1 MTEIVSRYTFL
12 VAILNAF
19 VLKKCENCY
28 AQLFLMDVEWGGG
41 AFCPYFVPSSFTPVI
56 STNIEIGPQN
66 ILTFNFYPFA
76 THA

>member
-41 AFCPYFVPSSFTPVI
+41 GFLPLLRSY
-56 STNIEIGPQN
+56 Q
-66 ILTFNFYPFA
+66 FYPCNIYKYRNWPSKHSDF
-76 THA
+76 